1 MPKISEVT
9 PEQALAKAAILI
21 EALPWLKRYHGAIVV
36 VKFGGNAMI
45 SEELSRAFAEDV
57 VFLHHAG
64 LRPVVVHGG
73 GPQISAGLAA
83 AGIESEFVGGYR
95 YTSPEAMSVV
105 RNVLKNNV
113 NRHLVDLINEHGD
126 IARGI
131 SGEQFGLFGG
141 RARTALVDGVER
153 GLGRVGDIVRVNEEA
168 VLETLENDQ
177 IPVITSV
184 ASDLDA
190 PGQLLNVNADSA
202 ASAVAVALG
211 ADKLLVLTDVAGLY
225 SDWPR
230 RDSLVSEIS
239 TGELRELLPDLEAG
253 MIPKMNA
260 CLDAVEG
267 GVLNAAII
275 DGRIEHSILLEV
287 FTTQGIGTQV
297 NKEEA

>member
-1 MPKISEVT
+1 MAKISEVT
-9 PEQALAKAAILI
+9 PEQALAKASILI

-36 VKFGGNAMI
+36 VKFGGNAMV

-95 YTSPEAMSVV
+95 YTSPEAMAVV
-105 RNVLKNNV
+105 RNVLKNEV
-113 NRHLVDLINEHGD
+113 NAHLVDLINEHGD

-141 RARTALVDGVER
+141 RARTALVDGVELP
-153 GLGRVGDIVRVNEEA
+153 LGRVGDIVDVNPES
-168 VLETLENDQ
+168 VLETLENDL

-184 ASDLDA
+184 ALDQDEA
-190 PGQLLNVNADSA
+190 GALLNVNADSA
-202 ASAVAVALG
+202 ASAIAVGLG

-230 RDSLVSEIS
+230 RDSLVSEI
-239 TGELRELLPDLEAG
+239 TVDELRALLPDLESG

-267 GVLNAAII
+267 GVPTAAIL

-297 NKEEA
+297 IKEDA